1 MVQHFVRHPVYV
13 DANINI
19 IRLSSYRSYDFF
31 LYDNHATLG
40 HNSYKST

>member
-1 MVQHFVRHPVYV
+1 MVQHFVRYPVYV

-19 IRLSSYRSYDFF
+19 IRLSYRSYDFF